1 MDPYELFTSV
11 LQDCCT
17 DIGITRWSCEPHE
30 KFWKS
35 MHNVKSLVSVMLE
48 SEMPLLFPQ
57 CELVTK
63 MLAEIC
69 SANDLLPDDTK
80 PFSDQ
85 SLSSCQSSTS
95 TTLWR
100 NFNHIMKIQLR
111 KSSEKIVVIFADFL
125 NNLHTTLRHLSDNW
139 FNKRCCV
146 SILTTQWLIKFPIA

>member
-1 MDPYELFTSV
+1 
-11 LQDCCT
+11 
-17 DIGITRWSCEPHE
+17 
-30 KFWKS
+30 

-85 SLSSCQSSTS
+85 ILSSCQSSTS

-100 NFNHIMKIQLR
+100 NFNHMMKIQLR
-111 KSSEKIVVIFADFL
+111 KSPEKIVVIFADFL
-125 NNLHTTLRHLSDNW
+125 NNLHTTLRHLSDN
-139 FNKRCCV
+139 
-146 SILTTQWLIKFPIA
+146 